1 MLRVLHVVT
10 DMNRG
15 GLETMIMNYYRNID
29 RKKIQFDFLVH
40 RGYRAS
46 YDDEIESYG
55 GKIYRL
61 SRLIPWSKNYIKM
74 LDAFF
79 QDHPEYKI
87 VHVHQ
92 DCLSGVILK
101 VAEKNGVPIRIAH
114 SHSSSQDKNLKYL
127 IKLWYKRWIP
137 KYATDLFACGKEA
150 GDWMFGGAKYKII
163 NNAISAK
170 VYTFD
175 AGKRDVMRKELN
187 LGNAFT
193 LGLTARFS
201 WAKNHHFLLDIFD
214 EVLKMDP
221 SAKLL
226 LVGDGELRKDIE
238 AKMHELGLA
247 EHVIMTGVRSD
258 VQNLLQAMDVFV
270 MPSNYEGLGVAA
282 VEAQAA
288 GLPCFLSDKVPE
300 ACKITDSVY
309 YIALSESARTWAS
322 QILSVK
328 GKERK
333 NTYQEIKNS
342 GYDIE
347 QNAKQLE
354 NFYIKKYENLGER
367 N

>member
-79 QDHPEYKI
+79 QEHPEYKI

-137 KYATDLFACGKEA
+137 KYATQLLACGKEA
-150 GDWMFGGAKYKII
+150 GDWMFEGQPYQVL
-163 NNAISAK
+163 NNAIDAK
-170 VYTFD
+170 KYKYD
-175 AGKRDVMRKELN
+175 LKIREKMRQQLQISGDTKVI
-187 LGNAFT
+187 GHV
-193 LGLTARFS
+193 GRFS
-201 WAKNHHFLLDIFD
+201 EPKNHSFLIDIFQCIH
-214 EVLKMDP
+214 EENKNT
-221 SAKLL
+221 KLL
-226 LVGDGELRKDIE
+226 LVGDGELYNQIQEKVKKYGLEE
-238 AKMHELGLA
+238 A
-247 EHVIMTGVRSD
+247 VIFTGVRTD
-258 VQNLLQAMDVFV
+258 VTDLMQAMDVFLF
-270 MPSNYEGLGVAA
+270 PSLYEGLPLTLI
-282 VEAQAA
+282 EAQAA
-288 GLPCFLSDKVPE
+288 GLPCIISDKVPIE
-300 ACKITDSVY
+300 CAITNLVQQVSLNSDKKK
-309 YIALSESARTWAS
+309 WAS
-322 QILSVK
+322 VVLK
-328 GKERK
+328 TTCERK
-333 NTYQEIKNS
+333 EMYLEICEAGFDIRKNVRKLQEM
-342 GYDIE
+342 YVRL
-347 QNAKQLE
+347 LE
-354 NFYIKKYENLGER
+354 NNV
-367 N
+367 

>member
-79 QDHPEYKI
+79 QEHPEYKI

-137 KYATDLFACGKEA
+137 KYATQLLACGKEA
-150 GDWMFGGAKYKII
+150 GDWMFEGQPYQVL
-163 NNAISAK
+163 NNAIDAK
-170 VYTFD
+170 KYKYD
-175 AGKRDVMRKELN
+175 LKIREKMRQQLQISGDTKVI
-187 LGNAFT
+187 GHV
-193 LGLTARFS
+193 GRFS
-201 WAKNHHFLLDIFD
+201 EPKNHSFLIDIFQCIH
-214 EVLKMDP
+214 EENKNT
-221 SAKLL
+221 KLL
-226 LVGDGELRKDIE
+226 LVGDGELYNQIQEKVKKYGLEE
-238 AKMHELGLA
+238 A
-247 EHVIMTGVRSD
+247 VIFTGVRAD
-258 VQNLLQAMDVFV
+258 VTDLMQAMDVFLF
-270 MPSNYEGLGVAA
+270 PSLYEGLPLTLI
-282 VEAQAA
+282 EAQAA
-288 GLPCFLSDKVPE
+288 GLPCIISDKVPIE
-300 ACKITDSVY
+300 CAITNLVQQVSLNSDKKK
-309 YIALSESARTWAS
+309 WAS
-322 QILSVK
+322 VVLETTC
-328 GKERK
+328 ERK
-333 NTYQEIKNS
+333 EMYLEICEAGFDIRKNVRKLQEM
-342 GYDIE
+342 YVRW
-347 QNAKQLE
+347 LE
-354 NFYIKKYENLGER
+354 NNV
-367 N
+367 

>member
-79 QDHPEYKI
+79 QEHPEYKI

-114 SHSSSQDKNLKYL
+114 SHNSSQNKNLKYL

-137 KYATDLFACGKEA
+137 KYATQLLACGKEA
-150 GDWMFGGAKYKII
+150 GDWMFEGQPYQVL
-163 NNAISAK
+163 NNAIDAK
-170 VYTFD
+170 KYKYD
-175 AGKRDVMRKELN
+175 LKIREKMRQQLQISGDTKVI
-187 LGNAFT
+187 GHV
-193 LGLTARFS
+193 GRFS
-201 WAKNHHFLLDIFD
+201 EPKNHSFLIDIFQCIH
-214 EVLKMDP
+214 EENKNT
-221 SAKLL
+221 KLL
-226 LVGDGELRKDIE
+226 LVGNGELYNQIQEKVKKYGLEE
-238 AKMHELGLA
+238 A
-247 EHVIMTGVRSD
+247 VIFTGVRAD
-258 VQNLLQAMDVFV
+258 VTDLMQAMDVFLF
-270 MPSNYEGLGVAA
+270 PSLYEGLPLTLI
-282 VEAQAA
+282 EAQAA
-288 GLPCFLSDKVPE
+288 GLPCIISDKVPIE
-300 ACKITDSVY
+300 CAITNLVQQVSLNSDKKK
-309 YIALSESARTWAS
+309 WAS
-322 QILSVK
+322 VVLETTC
-328 GKERK
+328 ERK
-333 NTYQEIKNS
+333 EMYLEICEAGFDIRKNVRKLQEM
-342 GYDIE
+342 YFRW
-347 QNAKQLE
+347 LE
-354 NFYIKKYENLGER
+354 NNV
-367 N
+367 

>member
-79 QDHPEYKI
+79 QEHPEYKI

-137 KYATDLFACGKEA
+137 KYATQLLACGKEA
-150 GDWMFGGAKYKII
+150 GDWMFDGQPYQVL
-163 NNAISAK
+163 NNAIDAK
-170 VYTFD
+170 KYKYD
-175 AGKRDVMRKELN
+175 LKIREKMRQQLQISGDTKVI
-187 LGNAFT
+187 GHV
-193 LGLTARFS
+193 GRFS
-201 WAKNHHFLLDIFD
+201 EPKNHSFLIDIFQCIH
-214 EVLKMDP
+214 EENKNT
-221 SAKLL
+221 KLL
-226 LVGDGELRKDIE
+226 LVGDGELYNQIQEKVKKYGLEE
-238 AKMHELGLA
+238 A
-247 EHVIMTGVRSD
+247 VIFTGVRTD
-258 VQNLLQAMDVFV
+258 VTDLMQAMDVFLF
-270 MPSNYEGLGVAA
+270 PSLYEGLPLTLI
-282 VEAQAA
+282 EAQAA
-288 GLPCFLSDKVPE
+288 GLPCIISDKVPIE
-300 ACKITDSVY
+300 CAITNLVQQVSLNSDKKK
-309 YIALSESARTWAS
+309 WAS
-322 QILSVK
+322 VVLK
-328 GKERK
+328 TTCERK
-333 NTYQEIKNS
+333 EMYLEICEAGFDIRKNVRKLQEM
-342 GYDIE
+342 YVRL
-347 QNAKQLE
+347 LE
-354 NFYIKKYENLGER
+354 NNV
-367 N
+367 

>member
-79 QDHPEYKI
+79 QEHPEYKI

-114 SHSSSQDKNLKYL
+114 SHNSSQNKNLKYL

-137 KYATDLFACGKEA
+137 KYSTQLLACGKEA
-150 GDWMFGGAKYKII
+150 GDWMFEGQPYQVL
-163 NNAISAK
+163 NNAIDAK
-170 VYTFD
+170 KYKYD
-175 AGKRDVMRKELN
+175 LKIREKMRQQLQISGDTKVI
-187 LGNAFT
+187 GHV
-193 LGLTARFS
+193 GRFS
-201 WAKNHHFLLDIFD
+201 EPKNHSFLIDIFQCIH
-214 EVLKMDP
+214 EENKNT
-221 SAKLL
+221 KLL
-226 LVGDGELRKDIE
+226 LVGNGELYNQIQEKVKKYGLEE
-238 AKMHELGLA
+238 A
-247 EHVIMTGVRSD
+247 VIFTGVRAD
-258 VQNLLQAMDVFV
+258 VTDLMQAMDVFLF
-270 MPSNYEGLGVAA
+270 PSLYEGLPLTLI
-282 VEAQAA
+282 EAQAA
-288 GLPCFLSDKVPE
+288 GLPCIISDKVPIE
-300 ACKITDSVY
+300 CAITNLVQQVSLNSDKKK
-309 YIALSESARTWAS
+309 WAS
-322 QILSVK
+322 VVLETTC
-328 GKERK
+328 ERK
-333 NTYQEIKNS
+333 EMYLEICEAGFDIRKNVRKLQEMYIRL
-342 GYDIE
+342 
-347 QNAKQLE
+347 LE
-354 NFYIKKYENLGER
+354 NNV
-367 N
+367 